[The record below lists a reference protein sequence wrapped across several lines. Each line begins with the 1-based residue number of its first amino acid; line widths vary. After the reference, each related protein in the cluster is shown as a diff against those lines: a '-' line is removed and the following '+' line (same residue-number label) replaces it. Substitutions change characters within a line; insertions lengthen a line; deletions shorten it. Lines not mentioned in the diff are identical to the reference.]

1 MKSALLIFLL
11 SLFSLTYTSAQTVV
25 CRKDTVNYYTYI
37 PGTSVKELQ
46 YRMVYAFDNNQ
57 NQTQMLRQNWDN
69 TNNLFVNIRI
79 WNYTYNADNQNTQ
92 IISSVWSQVLNSWV
106 LDGRE
111 TYTYDTQGNNTVILI
126 EEWNT
131 GSNAWVNWVR
141 LDRTYDANGNKTEEF
156 RRAWNTGTGS
166 WQNSSL
172 ELMEYDV
179 NNNQI
184 EFVRQD
190 WNTVSSAWLF
200 DYKQEMTYNANNQ
213 LTQILWQEYDL
224 IAATWENYNKRTMQ
238 YDLGGKK
245 VQEISQSWNEF
256 TNDWTG
262 GQRFSFTYN
271 GNNLLIQSLI
281 QNYNTQTSS
290 WDINIGKSDYIYDAN
305 GNNTLIDG
313 KSWNTLLANWENSFQ
328 QIREFDGND
337 FMVVFE
343 FKSGWNAAADYYDS
357 HTRQEYICTSIEI
370 AAIEDEIISH
380 DFELYPN
387 PIQPGEM
394 LNIKTPTPQNFRI
407 TNLYGIPVLTGKLE
421 AGVNSIH
428 IHDLPAGLYL
438 VQTGEKSIKFI
449 KN

>member
-1 MKSALLIFLL
+1 MKSVFLSFLL
-11 SLFSLTYTSAQTVV
+11 SLFLLTFTSAQTVV

-57 NQTQMLRQNWDN
+57 NQTQMLRQNWDSA
-69 TNNLFVNIRI
+69 NNLFVNIRI
-79 WNYTYNADNQNTQ
+79 WNYTYNTDNLNTQ
-92 IISSVWSQVLNSWV
+92 IISSVWSQVLNAWV
-106 LDGRE
+106 LDERQ
-111 TYTYDTQGNNTVILI
+111 TFTYDAQGNNTVLLI

-131 GSNAWVNWVR
+131 GSNAWLNWVR

-156 RRAWNTGTGS
+156 RRVWNTGSSS

-172 ELMEYDV
+172 ELMQYDLNDNQTEY
-179 NNNQI
+179 
-184 EFVRQD
+184 VRQD
-190 WNTVSSAWLF
+190 WNTTSSAWQY
-200 DYKQEMTYNANNQ
+200 DYKLEMTYNTNNQ
-213 LTQILWQEYDL
+213 VTQLFMFDYDVLTS
-224 IAATWENYNKRTMQ
+224 AWENYNKRTIQ
-238 YDLGGKK
+238 YDLSGNK
-245 VQEISQSWNEF
+245 VQEISQNWNEF

-262 GQRFSFTYN
+262 GQRFSYTYN
-271 GNNLLIQSLI
+271 GNNVIIQSLT
-281 QNYNTQTSS
+281 QNWNSTTGAY
-290 WDINIGKSDYIYDAN
+290 DINLSKTDHIYDSN

-313 KSWNTLLANWENSFQ
+313 KSWNSTISDWENGSQ
-328 QIREFDGND
+328 QIREFDANN

-343 FKSGWNAAADYYDS
+343 IKSGWNAAANYYDS
-357 HTRQEYICTSIEI
+357 HTRQEFVCTPVEMAQIDD
-370 AAIEDEIISH
+370 AISTNELV
-380 DFELYPN
+380 LYPN

-394 LNIKTPTPQNFRI
+394 LNLKTPFSGNFCI

-421 AGVNSIH
+421 TGVNSIH